1 MGVKVKS
8 AADVAAKW
16 AEVTPAR
23 SSYYQK
29 GVTGAGT
36 DWEKNAAAAAG
47 AYKAAVSAGNIDKMF
62 SGGIKKAGGAK
73 FERKALEVGVGRF
86 GSGVTAAVPDYQANV
101 APMLDTISALT
112 LPARQ
117 PRGSAANLQ
126 RVSVIADALA
136 KKRLALRA
144 AG

>member
-1 MGVKVKS
+1 MAIKVKPV
-8 AADVAAKW
+8 ADVAAKW

-36 DWEKNAAAAAG
+36 DWEKNTAAAAG
-47 AYKAAVSAGNIDKMF
+47 AYKASVSAGNIDRMF
-62 SGGIKKAGGAK
+62 SGGVKKAGGAK
-73 FERKALEVGVGRF
+73 YERKALEVGVGRF
-86 GSGVTAAVPDYQANV
+86 GSGVTAAVSDYQSGV
-101 APMLDTISALT
+101 GPMLDTIASLT
-112 LPARQ
+112 LPTRA
-117 PRGSAANLQ
+117 PRGSESNYA
-126 RVSVIADALA
+126 RVREIGTALA